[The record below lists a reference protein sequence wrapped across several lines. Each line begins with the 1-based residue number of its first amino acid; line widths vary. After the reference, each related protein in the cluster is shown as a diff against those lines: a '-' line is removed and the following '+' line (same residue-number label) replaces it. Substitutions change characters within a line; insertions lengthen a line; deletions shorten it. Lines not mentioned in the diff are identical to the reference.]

1 MSQAKIKP
9 QIPILSFFT
18 GGGFLDLGFEK
29 EGFKTVWYNEFNED
43 FADMF
48 EYAMSG
54 LRKGD
59 DPKASEV
66 KVNSKRSI
74 ADLRAG
80 LVQFEAFDGPPPEC
94 FGVIGGPPC
103 PDFSSGGKH
112 RGQEGDRGKLSQNYI
127 DMVCGLRPSF
137 FLMENVPGL
146 IRHRKHREYFESL
159 REQLHDA
166 EYVTDFTTL
175 DALGFGAPQERK
187 RVFLVGVSHKTWRK
201 IRPKSTRPT
210 ADGWFPFPKPDFENA
225 LNYPWPSASKFG
237 SDPIRPKGIPE
248 ELMTINW
255 LKDVGVNSG
264 VPNSDEF
271 FVPYSDKFQTVY
283 EGDDSRKSF
292 KRLHRFR
299 YSPTACYG
307 NNEVHLHPWEPRR
320 LSVREALRIQTV
332 PDEYVLPSNKTLS
345 AKFKMI
351 ANGVPVVLAR
361 AIAKSLMGF
370 LIANTDPIEE
380 ASPMILVSK

>member
-1 MSQAKIKP
+1 VSQAKKKSE
-9 QIPILSFFT
+9 IPILSFFT
-18 GGGFLDLGFEK
+18 GGGFLDLGFE
-29 EGFKTVWYNEFNED
+29 EAGFETVWYNEFNTD

-54 LRKGD
+54 LRK
-59 DPKASEV
+59 SENSNAEEV
-66 KVNSKRSI
+66 TVNSRFSI
-74 ADLRAG
+74 TELRPG
-80 LVQFEAFDGPPPEC
+80 LVQFEAFGGPPPEF

-112 RGQEGDRGKLSQNYI
+112 RGHEGDRGKLSQTYI
-127 DMVCGLRPSF
+127 DMVCSLRPSF

-146 IRHRKHREYFESL
+146 IRHRKHRLYFESL
-159 REQLHDA
+159 RAQLHDA
-166 EYVTDFTTL
+166 GYVTDFTTL
-175 DALGFGAPQERK
+175 DALSFGAPQERK
-187 RVFLVGVSHKTWRK
+187 RVFLVGISHKTWRK
-201 IRPKSTRPT
+201 IRSNSMLPT
-210 ADGWFPFPKPDFENA
+210 VDGWFPFPKPDFKNA
-225 LNYPWPSASKFG
+225 LMYPWPSTSKFG
-237 SDPIRPKGIPE
+237 ENPIRPTGIPK
-248 ELMTINW
+248 ELMTITW
-255 LKDVGVNSG
+255 LENVGVNSG
-264 VPNSDEF
+264 IPNSNEF
-271 FVPYSDKFQTVY
+271 FVPYSDKFKTVY

-332 PDEYVLPSNKTLS
+332 PDEYILPDYKTLS

-361 AIAKSLMGF
+361 AIARSLMDF
-370 LIANTDPIEE
+370 LTGQIGAIDKGSHKVL
-380 ASPMILVSK
+380 ASR